1 MWQTLSYYGSL
12 FLESAAGMFGI
23 RLYKEPRYDVVERL
37 PGQVEIRR
45 YAPRLAVEAVVRQS
59 GETGRNEAFRL
70 LFAYIAGANRTAAA
84 SAGRAAMTMPVA
96 VNDNE
101 RIAMTVPVPS
111 MEGTGG
117 LRMQFFLPASY
128 TMDTA
133 PRPLHPGLK
142 LRLLPEETVAALRYS
157 GTGRDSGKRQA
168 ELVALLAGASW
179 RPAGAGFTQ
188 FYDAPFTPP
197 PLRRNEAV
205 IPVTRDG

>member
-23 RLYKEPRYDVVERL
+23 RLYEEPRYDVVERL

-117 LRMQFFLPASY
+117 CACNSSCPPA
-128 TMDTA
+128 TPWT
-133 PRPLHPGLK
+133 R
-142 LRLLPEETVAALRYS
+142 R
-157 GTGRDSGKRQA
+157 RDRS
-168 ELVALLAGASW
+168 
-179 RPAGAGFTQ
+179 
-188 FYDAPFTPP
+188 
-197 PLRRNEAV
+197 
-205 IPVTRDG
+205 IRD